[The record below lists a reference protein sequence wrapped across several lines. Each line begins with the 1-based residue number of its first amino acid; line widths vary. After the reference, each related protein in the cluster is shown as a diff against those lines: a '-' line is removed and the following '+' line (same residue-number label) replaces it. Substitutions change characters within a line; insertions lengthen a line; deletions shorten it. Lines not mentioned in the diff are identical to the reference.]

1 MIFVVSI
8 FFVVMTGYNLSDMKN
23 WSGVKGEFKR
33 LVAQEEGYVRLEN
46 TSLWKD
52 PYKDYRWDWN
62 NTLLGLVWSYPCVKT
77 IILNPED
84 AYVPVNLRVELPL
97 QRYLQYTDSLR
108 MVDNKAK
115 ACEES

>member
-1 MIFVVSI
+1 
-8 FFVVMTGYNLSDMKN
+8 MTGYNLSDMKN
-23 WSGVKGEFKR
+23 WSGVRGEFKR
-33 LVAQEEGYVRLEN
+33 LLTQEEGYLPLED

-77 IILNPED
+77 VILNPEG
-84 AYVPVNLRVELPL
+84 AYEPVNLKEELPL

-108 MVDNKAK
+108 IVDNNARP
-115 ACEES
+115 CEKS